1 MPETPE
7 QGQTPD
13 TNRSTQNPAEPEQ
26 AQAKPRFQSS
36 ERRNSRK
43 PGTHFDRP
51 RNNAPRRNPNNPNNP
66 NAFLS
71 QGTPNTSGNP
81 SNQASNQGNQANP
94 GNRNNAPGKVNC
106 PAELTPG
113 PKHDRPPVRTNRRFS
128 NQSPEREPQKTAD
141 GHPIRQPFDGKAH
154 LYEVIQVRLVR
165 NQRLVE
171 VNTNGLR
178 LEPNTAVLVRIHRN
192 ILLASTVGYRYRRV
206 AEINSLPFVVRAAS
220 DTDITIDS
228 ENALIEKKAQE
239 LASKF
244 AIAQNLQMKV
254 LSADLSHDHK
264 NITINFAS
272 DVRVD
277 FREMVAYLANQLKLR
292 VEMYQ
297 LGLRNGTGIICGLGS
312 CGQLLCCGR
321 FLGQFDPIAV
331 KQLRAQGLAT
341 NPKRI
346 SGVCG
351 RLYCCMSY
359 EYCDYMRERRSLPKK
374 GKRIFT
380 RWGIGR
386 VTDIDMLR
394 EEIVVTYEN
403 GEIQRLTANDFVP
416 LTDEIA
422 ANVEA
427 GKYDFPLEPAKFYL
441 NHDPNA
447 AAEPDLQSRHSSTQ
461 PERPIEATP
470 KKSHRKTVRAVT
482 PKTVTPSAPRTV
494 PKQATANSSHAAP
507 TEQTPENICLRRRHT
522 LVKHHDP
529 AKPAAPVSRNAA
541 PAKPEATATAENNH
555 VTRITR
561 KVHPHQTNLEE
572 AMNANAI
579 ARNTPQ
585 RTSRRRYSPMNQ
597 PPEQD

>member
-7 QGQTPD
+7 QGHSPE
-13 TNRSTQNPAEPEQ
+13 TNRATPNPDETEQ
-26 AQAKPRFQSS
+26 ANAKSRFQSS
-36 ERRNSRK
+36 ERRGTRK
-43 PGTHFDRP
+43 PGVHEHP
-51 RNNAPRRNPNNPNNP
+51 RTTTPRRNASSAPN
-66 NAFLS
+66 
-71 QGTPNTSGNP
+71 
-81 SNQASNQGNQANP
+81 
-94 GNRNNAPGKVNC
+94 VNC
-106 PAELTPG
+106 PAEITPG
-113 PKHDRPPVRTNRRFS
+113 PKHERQPVRTNRRFS
-128 NQSPEREPQKTAD
+128 NRPPEREPQKTAD

-171 VNTNGLR
+171 VNTNGIR
-178 LEPNTAVLVRIHRN
+178 LEPNTAVLIRIHRN

-206 AEINSLPFVVRAAS
+206 AEINSLPFVVRVAS
-220 DTDITIDS
+220 DNDIEIDS
-228 ENALIEKKAQE
+228 ENALIEKKAHE
-239 LASKF
+239 LASRF

-403 GEIQRLTANDFVP
+403 GEVQRLTANDFVP

-422 ANVEA
+422 SNVEA

-441 NHDPNA
+441 NHDPKA
-447 AAEPDLQSRHSSTQ
+447 AAEPDLQNRHAAPQ
-461 PERPIEATP
+461 PERHIEATP
-470 KKSHRKTVRAVT
+470 KKPSAHRKPVRAIA
-482 PKTVTPSAPRTV
+482 PKPASPSVSRTTTKPAAATVSHPSSAEP
-494 PKQATANSSHAAP
+494 A
-507 TEQTPENICLRRRHT
+507 PENMSIRRRHT
-522 LVKHHDP
+522 IVKHHDP
-529 AKPAAPVSRNAA
+529 AKQDAPVTRTA
-541 PAKPEATATAENNH
+541 PTAKPEAAPISEMNH
-555 VTRITR
+555 VARLTR

>member
-1 MPETPE
+1 MPDTSE
-7 QGQTPD
+7 QGRSPD
-13 TNRSTQNPAEPEQ
+13 IYRSAQNSAESEQ
-26 AQAKPRFQSS
+26 SHTSEDSRFQSS
-36 ERRNSRK
+36 QHRSQRK
-43 PGTHFDRP
+43 SNARFEHP
-51 RNNAPRRNPNNPNNP
+51 RTTTPRRN
-66 NAFLS
+66 
-71 QGTPNTSGNP
+71 GTGN
-81 SNQASNQGNQANP
+81 
-94 GNRNNAPGKVNC
+94 VNC
-106 PAELTPG
+106 PAEITQTA
-113 PKHDRPPVRTNRRFS
+113 KHERQPVRTNRRFS
-128 NQSPEREPQKTAD
+128 NRPPEREPQKNAD

-165 NQRLVE
+165 TQRLVE

-178 LEPNTAVLVRIHRN
+178 LDPNTSVLVRIHRN

-206 AEINSLPFVVRAAS
+206 AEINSLPFIVKAAS
-220 DTDITIDS
+220 ENDKIIDA
-228 ENALIEKKAQE
+228 ENAVIEKKAQE

-277 FREMVAYLANQLKLR
+277 FREMVAFLANQLKLR

-403 GEIQRLTANDFVP
+403 GEVQRLTANDFVP
-416 LTDEIA
+416 LTDEII

-441 NHDPNA
+441 NHDPQT
-447 AAEPDLQSRHSSTQ
+447 AAELEQMNRSNRPTNQ
-461 PERPIEATP
+461 PKHHIEAAVR
-470 KKSHRKTVRAVT
+470 KSASHRKTVR
-482 PKTVTPSAPRTV
+482 TVTSKTSNAAVPRTSSKT
-494 PKQATANSSHAAP
+494 PANSAN
-507 TEQTPENICLRRRHT
+507 TTQTSENVCIRRRHT
-522 LVKHHDP
+522 ILKHQEQNSSKQI
-529 AKPAAPVSRNAA
+529 AAAPRSADTTKKEN
-541 PAKPEATATAENNH
+541 TASADVNH
-555 VTRITR
+555 VARITR
-561 KVHPHQTNLEE
+561 KVHPHQANLEE
-572 AMNANAI
+572 AMNANSI

-585 RTSRRRYSPMNQ
+585 RTSRRRYSPINQ